1 MSAYE
6 QRVEAPDKNWQYL
19 LVAAEPYEIIGFKI
33 PSWEIDRDPSRF
45 FTQWNAATKTF
56 TIQLHFKST

>member
-45 FTQWNAATKTF
+45 FTQWNATTKTF